1 MRPPPGYPFVGDLKS
16 RPPPP
21 GEEPAASSAG
31 VVAFV
36 LAFAGAMT
44 GAGFML
50 VALVAAEARHSA
62 AMVADGPQMS
72 LTPSVQAEAEASD
85 ADGPPSRVV
94 DSPVP
99 LAPPIERN
107 IPVFPAR
114 FLEGCSAHDLEAIE
128 RGLGDAIAVG
138 APLYNDGD
146 VAGCVVAY
154 EHAARE
160 LEAALPA
167 SCSGPVRALSEG
179 RATAGKLALPGAR
192 AWAMRDAFDG
202 LIEIMDRSRRSGV
215 QNL

>member
-1 MRPPPGYPFVGDLKS
+1 MRPPPGYPFVGDL
-16 RPPPP
+16 
-21 GEEPAASSAG
+21 EEPAAAARRRAG
-31 VVAFV
+31 GELGGRRRVR

-99 LAPPIERN
+99 LAPPNERN

-128 RGLGDAIAVG
+128 RGARRRIAVG